1 MLKRASF
8 VEVNTHSL
16 RHNFNAVKNIVPK
29 DACVMAVVKANAY
42 GAGALKAS
50 EIFLQEGANY
60 LGVATLD
67 EALELRSHFSQ
78 TPILILGYSPNANAS
93 MLIDNDLS
101 AMVFSLEQAEIF
113 SQMALKAKKRLK
125 VHLKIDTGMHR
136 LGLEPNFKS
145 IETIKKIRALKGLE
159 VEGIFT
165 HLSNADA
172 NIKTHAKNQMKA
184 FNAFLEQLLDQKI
197 EFQYRHAYN
206 SAGILSLCN
215 GNENRLLNLYRPGI
229 MLYGFYP
236 SNEMKESSQTILKN
250 VISLKAR
257 IVQIKRVKKG
267 EFIGYGEHFYTNE
280 ETLVGVLA
288 LGYAD
293 GLVRAL
299 GNRIQV
305 AINNQLAPL
314 IGKVCMDQCFV
325 KLNNIEAKEGDE
337 VILFGDKS
345 TKANDASEIA
355 TLLNTI
361 PYEVISTLS
370 KRLERVY
377 VWNKIM

>member
-8 VEVNTHSL
+8 VEVNSASL
-16 RHNFNAVKNIVPK
+16 RHNFSAVKSIVPK
-29 DACVMAVVKANAY
+29 DAHIMAVVKANAY
-42 GAGALKAS
+42 GAGAIKAS

-67 EALELRSHFSQ
+67 EALELRSHFSK
-78 TPILILGYSPNANAS
+78 TPILVLGYSPNSNAS

-101 AMVFSLEQAEIF
+101 AMIFSLEQAEVF
-113 SQMALKAKKRLK
+113 SQMALKSQKRLK

-145 IETIKKIRALKGLE
+145 IEIIKKIRALKGLE
-159 VEGIFT
+159 MEGIFT

-172 NIKTHAKNQMKA
+172 KIKTHAKNQMEA
-184 FNAFLEQLLDQKI
+184 FNAFLEQLLNQKI

-236 SNEMKESSQTILKN
+236 SNGMKETCPTILKN
-250 VISLKAR
+250 VISLKAQ
-257 IVQIKRVKKG
+257 IVQIRSVKKG

-293 GLVRAL
+293 GLMRAL

-345 TKANDASEIA
+345 AKANDASEIA
-355 TLLNTI
+355 ALLNTI
-361 PYEVISTLS
+361 PYETISTLS

-377 VWNKIM
+377 I

>member
-8 VEVNTHSL
+8 VEVNSASL
-16 RHNFNAVKNIVPK
+16 RHNFSAVKSIVPK
-29 DACVMAVVKANAY
+29 DAHIMAVVKANAY
-42 GAGALKAS
+42 GAGAIKAS

-67 EALELRSHFSQ
+67 EALELRSHFSK
-78 TPILILGYSPNANAS
+78 TPILILGYSPNSNAS

-101 AMVFSLEQAEIF
+101 AMIFSLEQAEVF
-113 SQMALKAKKRLK
+113 SQMALKSQKRLK

-172 NIKTHAKNQMKA
+172 KIKTHAKNQMKA
-184 FNAFLEQLLDQKI
+184 FNAFLEQLLEQKI

-215 GNENRLLNLYRPGI
+215 GNENRFLNLYRPGI

-236 SNEMKESSQTILKN
+236 SNEMKESCPTILKN
-250 VISLKAR
+250 VVSLKAQ
-257 IVQIKRVKKG
+257 IVQIRSVKKG
-267 EFIGYGEHFYTNE
+267 EFIGYGRHFYTNE
-280 ETLVGVLA
+280 ETLVGTLA

-293 GLVRAL
+293 GLVRDL

-345 TKANDASEIA
+345 AKANDASEIA

-361 PYEVISTLS
+361 PYETISTLS

-377 VWNKIM
+377 V

>member
-8 VEVNTHSL
+8 VEVNTASL
-16 RHNFNAVKNIVPK
+16 RHNFSAVKSIVPK
-29 DACVMAVVKANAY
+29 DAHIMAVVKANAY

-67 EALELRSHFSQ
+67 EALELRSHFSK
-78 TPILILGYSPNANAS
+78 TPILILGYSPNSNAS

-101 AMVFSLEQAEIF
+101 AMVFSLEQAEVF
-113 SQMALKAKKRLK
+113 SQMALKSQKRLK

-159 VEGIFT
+159 IEGIFT

-172 NIKTHAKNQMKA
+172 KIKTHAKNQMKA

-236 SNEMKESSQTILKN
+236 SNGMKESCPTILKN

-257 IVQIKRVKKG
+257 IVQIRSVKKS

-293 GLVRAL
+293 GLMRAL

-325 KLNNIEAKEGDE
+325 KLNNIQAKEGDE

-345 TKANDASEIA
+345 AKANDASEIA
-355 TLLNTI
+355 ALLNTI
-361 PYEVISTLS
+361 AYETISTLS

-377 VWNKIM
+377 I

>member
-8 VEVNTHSL
+8 VEVNTASL
-16 RHNFNAVKNIVPK
+16 RHNFGAVKSIVPK
-29 DACVMAVVKANAY
+29 DAHIMAVVKANAY
-42 GAGALKAS
+42 GAGAIKAS

-67 EALELRSHFSQ
+67 EALELRSHFSK
-78 TPILILGYSPNANAS
+78 TPILILGYSPNSNAS

-101 AMVFSLEQAEIF
+101 AMIFSLEQAEVF
-113 SQMALKAKKRLK
+113 SQMALKSQKRLK
-125 VHLKIDTGMHR
+125 IHLKIDTGMHR

-145 IETIKKIRALKGLE
+145 IEIIKKIRTLKGLE
-159 VEGIFT
+159 IEGIFT

-172 NIKTHAKNQMKA
+172 KIKTHAKNQIKA

-236 SNEMKESSQTILKN
+236 SNGMKETCPTILKN
-250 VISLKAR
+250 VVSLKAQ
-257 IVQIKRVKKG
+257 IVQIRSVKKG

-293 GLVRAL
+293 GLMRAL

-345 TKANDASEIA
+345 AKANDASEIA
-355 TLLNTI
+355 ALLNTI
-361 PYEVISTLS
+361 PYETISTLS

-377 VWNKIM
+377 I

>member
-8 VEVNTHSL
+8 VEVDTASL
-16 RHNFNAVKNIVPK
+16 RHNFSAVKSIVPK
-29 DACVMAVVKANAY
+29 DAHIMAVVKANAY
-42 GAGALKAS
+42 GVGAIKAS

-67 EALELRSHFSQ
+67 EALELRSRFSK
-78 TPILILGYSPNANAS
+78 TPILILGYSPNSNAS

-101 AMVFSLEQAEIF
+101 AMIFSLEQAEVF
-113 SQMALKAKKRLK
+113 SQMALKSQKRLK
-125 VHLKIDTGMHR
+125 IHLKIDTGMHR

-145 IETIKKIRALKGLE
+145 IEIIKKICSLKGLE

-172 NIKTHAKNQMKA
+172 KIKTHAKNQMKA

-236 SNEMKESSQTILKN
+236 SNEMKETCPTILKN
-250 VISLKAR
+250 VVSLKAQ
-257 IVQIKRVKKG
+257 IVQIRSVKKG
-267 EFIGYGEHFYTNE
+267 EFIGYGKHFYTNE
-280 ETLVGVLA
+280 ETLVGTLA

-293 GLVRAL
+293 GLVRDL

-325 KLNNIEAKEGDE
+325 KLNNIQAKEGDE

-345 TKANDASEIA
+345 AKANDASEIA
-355 TLLNTI
+355 ALLNTI
-361 PYEVISTLS
+361 PYETISTLS

-377 VWNKIM
+377 I

>member
-8 VEVNTHSL
+8 VEVNTASL
-16 RHNFNAVKNIVPK
+16 RHNFSTVKSIVPK
-29 DACVMAVVKANAY
+29 DAHIMAVVKANAY
-42 GAGALKAS
+42 GTGAIKAS

-67 EALELRSHFSQ
+67 EALELRSHFSK
-78 TPILILGYSPNANAS
+78 TPILILGYSPNPNAS

-101 AMVFSLEQAEIF
+101 AMIFSLEQAEVF
-113 SQMALKAKKRLK
+113 SQMALKSQKRLK
-125 VHLKIDTGMHR
+125 IHLKIDTGMHR

-145 IETIKKIRALKGLE
+145 IEIIKKIRALKGLE

-172 NIKTHAKNQMKA
+172 KIKTHAKNQMKT
-184 FNAFLEQLLDQKI
+184 FNAFLEQLLNQKI

-236 SNEMKESSQTILKN
+236 SNGMKETCPTILKN
-250 VISLKAR
+250 VISLKAQ
-257 IVQIKRVKKG
+257 IVQIRSVKKG

-280 ETLVGVLA
+280 ETLVGTLA

-293 GLVRAL
+293 GLVRDL

-325 KLNNIEAKEGDE
+325 KLNNIQAKEGDE

-345 TKANDASEIA
+345 AKANDASEIA
-355 TLLNTI
+355 ALLNTI
-361 PYEVISTLS
+361 PYETISTLS

-377 VWNKIM
+377 I

>member
-8 VEVNTHSL
+8 VEVNSASL
-16 RHNFNAVKNIVPK
+16 RHNFSAVKSIVPK
-29 DACVMAVVKANAY
+29 DAHIMAVVKANAY
-42 GAGALKAS
+42 GAGAIKAS
-50 EIFLQEGANY
+50 EIFLQEGAHY

-67 EALELRSHFSQ
+67 EALELRSHFSK

-101 AMVFSLEQAEIF
+101 AMVFSLEQAEVF
-113 SQMALKAKKRLK
+113 SQMALKSQKRLK

-145 IETIKKIRALKGLE
+145 IEIIKKIRALKGLE

-165 HLSNADA
+165 HLSNADSK
-172 NIKTHAKNQMKA
+172 IKTHAKNQMET
-184 FNAFLEQLLDQKI
+184 FNAFLEQLLNQKI

-236 SNEMKESSQTILKN
+236 SDGMKETCPTILKN
-250 VISLKAR
+250 VISLKAQ
-257 IVQIKRVKKG
+257 IVQIRSVKKG

-293 GLVRAL
+293 GLMRAL

-325 KLNNIEAKEGDE
+325 KLNNIQAKEGDE

-345 TKANDASEIA
+345 AKANDASEIA
-355 TLLNTI
+355 ALLNTI
-361 PYEVISTLS
+361 PYEIISTLS

-377 VWNKIM
+377 I

>member
-1 MLKRASF
+1 MLKRTSF
-8 VEVNTHSL
+8 VEVDTASL
-16 RHNFNAVKNIVPK
+16 RHNFSAVKSIIPK
-29 DACVMAVVKANAY
+29 NAHIMAVVKANAY
-42 GAGALKAS
+42 GAGAIKAS

-67 EALELRSHFSQ
+67 EALELRSHFPK

-93 MLIDNDLS
+93 MLVDNDLS
-101 AMVFSLEQAEIF
+101 VMIFSLEQAEVF
-113 SQMALKAKKRLK
+113 SQMALRSQKRLK

-145 IETIKKIRALKGLE
+145 IEIIKKIRALKGLE

-172 NIKTHAKNQMKA
+172 KIKTHAKNQMKA

-215 GNENRLLNLYRPGI
+215 GNENRFLNLYRPGI

-236 SNEMKESSQTILKN
+236 SNEVKQSCPTILKN
-250 VISLKAR
+250 VISLKAQ
-257 IVQIKRVKKG
+257 IVQIRSVKKG

-293 GLVRAL
+293 GLARTL

-305 AINNQLAPL
+305 VINNQLAPL

-325 KLNNIEAKEGDE
+325 KLNDIQAKEGDE

-345 TKANDASEIA
+345 ARANDASEIA
-355 TLLNTI
+355 ALLNTI
-361 PYEVISTLS
+361 AYETISTLS

-377 VWNKIM
+377 I

>member
-8 VEVNTHSL
+8 VEVNTASL
-16 RHNFNAVKNIVPK
+16 RHNFNAVKSIVPK

-42 GAGALKAS
+42 GAGAIKAS

-67 EALELRSHFSQ
+67 EALELRSHFSK
-78 TPILILGYSPNANAS
+78 TPILILGYSPNTNAS

-101 AMVFSLEQAEIF
+101 AMVFSLEQAEVF
-113 SQMALKAKKRLK
+113 SQMALKSQKRLK
-125 VHLKIDTGMHR
+125 IHLKIDTGMHR

-159 VEGIFT
+159 MEGIFT

-184 FNAFLEQLLDQKI
+184 FNAFLEQLLNQKI

-345 TKANDASEIA
+345 AKANDASEIA

-361 PYEVISTLS
+361 PYETISTLS

-377 VWNKIM
+377 V

>member
-8 VEVNTHSL
+8 VEVNTASL
-16 RHNFNAVKNIVPK
+16 RHNFSAVKSIVPK
-29 DACVMAVVKANAY
+29 DAHIMAVVKANAY
-42 GAGALKAS
+42 GAGAIKAS

-67 EALELRSHFSQ
+67 EALELRSHFSK

-101 AMVFSLEQAEIF
+101 TMIFSLEQAEVF
-113 SQMALKAKKRLK
+113 SQMALKSQKRLK
-125 VHLKIDTGMHR
+125 IHLKIDTGMHR

-145 IETIKKIRALKGLE
+145 IEIIKKIRALKGLE
-159 VEGIFT
+159 IEGIFT

-172 NIKTHAKNQMKA
+172 KIKTHAKNQMKA

-215 GNENRLLNLYRPGI
+215 GNENRFLNLYRPGI

-236 SNEMKESSQTILKN
+236 SNGMKETCPTILKN
-250 VISLKAR
+250 VISLKAQ
-257 IVQIKRVKKG
+257 IVQIRSVKKG

-293 GLVRAL
+293 GLMRAL

-325 KLNNIEAKEGDE
+325 KLNNIQAKEGDE

-345 TKANDASEIA
+345 AKANDASEIA
-355 TLLNTI
+355 ALLNTI
-361 PYEVISTLS
+361 PYETISTLS

-377 VWNKIM
+377 I

>member
-8 VEVNTHSL
+8 VEVDTASL
-16 RHNFNAVKNIVPK
+16 RHNFSAVKSIVPK
-29 DACVMAVVKANAY
+29 DAHIMAVVKANAY
-42 GAGALKAS
+42 GAGAIKAS

-67 EALELRSHFSQ
+67 EALELRSHFSK

-101 AMVFSLEQAEIF
+101 AMVFSLEQAEVF
-113 SQMALKAKKRLK
+113 SQMSLKSQKRLK
-125 VHLKIDTGMHR
+125 IHLKIDTGMHR

-145 IETIKKIRALKGLE
+145 IEIIKKIRTLKGLE
-159 VEGIFT
+159 IEGIFT

-172 NIKTHAKNQMKA
+172 KIKTHAKNQMKA

-236 SNEMKESSQTILKN
+236 SNEMKESCPTILKN

-257 IVQIKRVKKG
+257 IVQIRSVKKG

-305 AINNQLAPL
+305 VINNQSAPL

-355 TLLNTI
+355 ALLNTI
-361 PYEVISTLS
+361 AYETISTLS

-377 VWNKIM
+377 I

>member
-8 VEVNTHSL
+8 VEVNTASL
-16 RHNFNAVKNIVPK
+16 RHNFGTVKSIVPK
-29 DACVMAVVKANAY
+29 DAHIMAVVKANAY
-42 GAGALKAS
+42 GAEAIKAS

-67 EALELRSHFSQ
+67 EALELRSHFSK
-78 TPILILGYSPNANAS
+78 TPILILGYSPNSNAS

-101 AMVFSLEQAEIF
+101 VMIFSLEQAEVF
-113 SQMALKAKKRLK
+113 SQMALKSQKRLK
-125 VHLKIDTGMHR
+125 IHLKIDTGMHR

-145 IETIKKIRALKGLE
+145 IEIIKKIRALKGLE

-172 NIKTHAKNQMKA
+172 KIKTHAKNQMKS

-215 GNENRLLNLYRPGI
+215 GDENRFLNLYRPGI

-236 SNEMKESSQTILKN
+236 SNGMKETCPTILKN
-250 VISLKAR
+250 VISLKAQ
-257 IVQIKRVKKG
+257 IVQIRSVKKG

-293 GLVRAL
+293 GLIRAL

-355 TLLNTI
+355 ALLNTI
-361 PYEVISTLS
+361 PYETISTLS

-377 VWNKIM
+377 I

>member
-8 VEVNTHSL
+8 VEVDTASL
-16 RHNFNAVKNIVPK
+16 RHNFSAVKSIVPK

-42 GAGALKAS
+42 GAGAIKAS

-67 EALELRSHFSQ
+67 EALELRSHFSK
-78 TPILILGYSPNANAS
+78 TPILILGYSPNSNAS

-101 AMVFSLEQAEIF
+101 AMIFSLEQAEVF
-113 SQMALKAKKRLK
+113 SQMALKSQKRLK

-145 IETIKKIRALKGLE
+145 IEIIKKIRALKGLE

-172 NIKTHAKNQMKA
+172 KIKTHAKNQMKA
-184 FNAFLEQLLDQKI
+184 FNAFLEQLLNQKI

-236 SNEMKESSQTILKN
+236 SNEVKQSCPTILKN
-250 VISLKAR
+250 VISLKAQ
-257 IVQIKRVKKG
+257 IVQIRSVKKG

-293 GLVRAL
+293 GLMRAL

-325 KLNNIEAKEGDE
+325 KLNNIQAKEGDE

-345 TKANDASEIA
+345 AKANDASEIA
-355 TLLNTI
+355 MLLNTI
-361 PYEVISTLS
+361 PYETISTLS

-377 VWNKIM
+377 I

>member
-8 VEVNTHSL
+8 VEVNTASL
-16 RHNFNAVKNIVPK
+16 RHNFNAVKSIVPK

-78 TPILILGYSPNANAS
+78 TPILILGYSPNTNAS

-101 AMVFSLEQAEIF
+101 AMVFSLEQAEVF
-113 SQMALKAKKRLK
+113 SQVALKSQKRLK
-125 VHLKIDTGMHR
+125 IHLKIDTGMHR
-136 LGLEPNFKS
+136 LGLEPTFKS

-184 FNAFLEQLLDQKI
+184 FNAFLEQLLNQKI

-293 GLVRAL
+293 GLMRAL

-325 KLNNIEAKEGDE
+325 KLNDIEAKEGDE

-345 TKANDASEIA
+345 AKANDANEIA

-361 PYEVISTLS
+361 PYETISTLS

-377 VWNKIM
+377 V

>member
-8 VEVNTHSL
+8 VEVDTASL
-16 RHNFNAVKNIVPK
+16 RHNFSTVKSIVPK

-78 TPILILGYSPNANAS
+78 TPILILGYSPNTNAS
-93 MLIDNDLS
+93 MLVDHDLS
-101 AMVFSLEQAEIF
+101 TMVFSLEQAEVF
-113 SQMALKAKKRLK
+113 SQMALKSQKRLK

-136 LGLEPNFKS
+136 LGLEPTFKS

-197 EFQYRHAYN
+197 EFKYRHAYN

-267 EFIGYGEHFYTNE
+267 ELIGYGKHFYANE

-361 PYEVISTLS
+361 PYETISTLS

-377 VWNKIM
+377 V

>member
-8 VEVNTHSL
+8 VEVDTASL
-16 RHNFNAVKNIVPK
+16 RHNFSTVKSIIPK

-42 GAGALKAS
+42 GAGAIKAS

-67 EALELRSHFSQ
+67 EALELRSHFSK
-78 TPILILGYSPNANAS
+78 TPILILGYSPNSNAS

-101 AMVFSLEQAEIF
+101 AMVFSLEQAEVF
-113 SQMALKAKKRLK
+113 SQMALKSQKRLK

-145 IETIKKIRALKGLE
+145 IEIIKKIRALKGLE

-172 NIKTHAKNQMKA
+172 KIKTHAKNQMKA

-215 GNENRLLNLYRPGI
+215 GNENRFLNLYRPGI

-236 SNEMKESSQTILKN
+236 SNGMKKSCPTILKN

-257 IVQIKRVKKG
+257 IVQIRSVKKG

-293 GLVRAL
+293 GLIRAL

-325 KLNNIEAKEGDE
+325 KLNNIQAKEGDE

-345 TKANDASEIA
+345 AKANDASEIA

-361 PYEVISTLS
+361 PYETISTLS

-377 VWNKIM
+377 I

>member
-8 VEVNTHSL
+8 VEVNTASL
-16 RHNFNAVKNIVPK
+16 RHNFSAVKSIVPK

-42 GAGALKAS
+42 GAGAIKAS

-67 EALELRSHFSQ
+67 EALELRSHFSK
-78 TPILILGYSPNANAS
+78 TPILILGYSPNTNAS

-101 AMVFSLEQAEIF
+101 AMVFSLEQAEVF

-125 VHLKIDTGMHR
+125 IHLKIDTGMHR

-159 VEGIFT
+159 IEGIFT

-172 NIKTHAKNQMKA
+172 KIKTHAKNQMKA

-215 GNENRLLNLYRPGI
+215 GNENRFLNLYRPGI

-236 SNEMKESSQTILKN
+236 SNEVKQSCPTILKN
-250 VISLKAR
+250 VISLKAQ
-257 IVQIKRVKKG
+257 IVQIRSVKKG

-293 GLVRAL
+293 GLMRAL

-305 AINNQLAPL
+305 VINNQSAPL

-325 KLNNIEAKEGDE
+325 KLNDIQAKEGDE

-345 TKANDASEIA
+345 AKANDASEIA
-355 TLLNTI
+355 VLLNTI
-361 PYEVISTLS
+361 AYETISTLS

-377 VWNKIM
+377 I

>member
-8 VEVNTHSL
+8 VEVNSASL
-16 RHNFNAVKNIVPK
+16 RHNFSAVKSIVPK
-29 DACVMAVVKANAY
+29 DAHIMAVVKANAY
-42 GAGALKAS
+42 GAGAIKAS

-67 EALELRSHFSQ
+67 EALELRSHFSK

-101 AMVFSLEQAEIF
+101 AMIFSLEQAEVF
-113 SQMALKAKKRLK
+113 SQMALKSQKRLK
-125 VHLKIDTGMHR
+125 IHLKIDTGMHR

-145 IETIKKIRALKGLE
+145 IEIIKKIRALKGLE

-172 NIKTHAKNQMKA
+172 KIKTHAKNQMKA

-236 SNEMKESSQTILKN
+236 SNGMKESCPTILKN
-250 VISLKAR
+250 VISLKAQ
-257 IVQIKRVKKG
+257 IVQIRSVKKG

-293 GLVRAL
+293 GLMRAL

-325 KLNNIEAKEGDE
+325 KLNNIQVKEGDE

-345 TKANDASEIA
+345 AKANDASEIA
-355 TLLNTI
+355 ALLNTI
-361 PYEVISTLS
+361 PYETISTLS

-377 VWNKIM
+377 I

>member
-78 TPILILGYSPNANAS
+78 TPILILGYSPNTNAS

-101 AMVFSLEQAEIF
+101 AMVFSLEQAEVF
-113 SQMALKAKKRLK
+113 SQMALKSQKHLK
-125 VHLKIDTGMHR
+125 IHLKIDTGMHR
-136 LGLEPNFKS
+136 LGLEPTFKS

-197 EFQYRHAYN
+197 EFKYRHAYN

-345 TKANDASEIA
+345 AKANDASEIA

-377 VWNKIM
+377 V

>member
-8 VEVNTHSL
+8 VEVNTASL
-16 RHNFNAVKNIVPK
+16 RHNFSAVKSIVPK
-29 DACVMAVVKANAY
+29 DAHIMAVVKANAY
-42 GAGALKAS
+42 GVGAIKAS

-67 EALELRSHFSQ
+67 EALELRSHFSK
-78 TPILILGYSPNANAS
+78 TPILILGYSPNSNAS

-101 AMVFSLEQAEIF
+101 AMIFSLEQAEVF
-113 SQMALKAKKRLK
+113 SQMALKSQKRLK
-125 VHLKIDTGMHR
+125 IHLKIDTGMHR

-145 IETIKKIRALKGLE
+145 IEIIKKIRALKGLE
-159 VEGIFT
+159 IEGIFT

-172 NIKTHAKNQMKA
+172 KIKTHAKNQMKA

-236 SNEMKESSQTILKN
+236 SNGMKETCPTILKN
-250 VISLKAR
+250 VVSLKAQ
-257 IVQIKRVKKG
+257 IVQIRSVKKG

-293 GLVRAL
+293 GLMRAL

-325 KLNNIEAKEGDE
+325 KLNNINAKEGDE

-355 TLLNTI
+355 ALLNTI
-361 PYEVISTLS
+361 PYETISTLS

-377 VWNKIM
+377 I

>member
-8 VEVNTHSL
+8 VEVNSASL
-16 RHNFNAVKNIVPK
+16 RHNFSAVKSIVPK
-29 DACVMAVVKANAY
+29 DAHIMAVVKANAY
-42 GAGALKAS
+42 GAGAIKAS

-67 EALELRSHFSQ
+67 EALELRSHFSK
-78 TPILILGYSPNANAS
+78 TPILILGYSPNSNAS

-101 AMVFSLEQAEIF
+101 AMIFSLEQAEVF
-113 SQMALKAKKRLK
+113 SQMALKSQKRLK
-125 VHLKIDTGMHR
+125 IHLKIDTGMHR

-145 IETIKKIRALKGLE
+145 IEIIKKIRALKGLE

-184 FNAFLEQLLDQKI
+184 FNAFLEQLLEQKI

-215 GNENRLLNLYRPGI
+215 GNENRFLNLYRPGI

-236 SNEMKESSQTILKN
+236 SSGMKESCPTILKN
-250 VISLKAR
+250 VISLKAQ
-257 IVQIKRVKKG
+257 IVQIRSVKKG

-293 GLVRAL
+293 GLMRAL

-325 KLNNIEAKEGDE
+325 KLNNIQAKEGDE

-345 TKANDASEIA
+345 AKANDASEIA
-355 TLLNTI
+355 ALLNTI
-361 PYEVISTLS
+361 PYETISTLS

-377 VWNKIM
+377 I

>member
-8 VEVNTHSL
+8 VEVNSASL
-16 RHNFNAVKNIVPK
+16 RHNFSAVKNIVPK
-29 DACVMAVVKANAY
+29 DAHIMAVVKANAY
-42 GAGALKAS
+42 GAGAIKAS

-60 LGVATLD
+60 LGVAALD
-67 EALELRSHFSQ
+67 EALELRSHFSK
-78 TPILILGYSPNANAS
+78 TPILILGYSPNSNAS

-101 AMVFSLEQAEIF
+101 TMIFSLEQAEVF
-113 SQMALKAKKRLK
+113 SQMALKSQKRLK

-172 NIKTHAKNQMKA
+172 KIKTHAKNQMKA

-236 SNEMKESSQTILKN
+236 SNGMKESCPTILKN

-257 IVQIKRVKKG
+257 IVQIRSVKKG
-267 EFIGYGEHFYTNE
+267 EFIGYGEHFYANE

-325 KLNNIEAKEGDE
+325 KLNNIQAKEGDE

-345 TKANDASEIA
+345 AKANDASEIA
-355 TLLNTI
+355 ALLNTI
-361 PYEVISTLS
+361 PYETISTLS

-377 VWNKIM
+377 I

>member
-8 VEVNTHSL
+8 VEVNTSSL
-16 RHNFNAVKNIVPK
+16 RHNFGAVKSIVPK
-29 DACVMAVVKANAY
+29 DAHIMAVVKANAY
-42 GAGALKAS
+42 GAGAIKAS

-67 EALELRSHFSQ
+67 EALELRSHFSK
-78 TPILILGYSPNANAS
+78 TPILILGYSPNSNAS

-101 AMVFSLEQAEIF
+101 AMIFSLEQAEVF
-113 SQMALKAKKRLK
+113 SQMALKSQKRLK
-125 VHLKIDTGMHR
+125 THLKIDTGMHR

-145 IETIKKIRALKGLE
+145 IEIIKKICALKGLE

-236 SNEMKESSQTILKN
+236 SNGVKETCPTILKN
-250 VISLKAR
+250 VISLKAQ
-257 IVQIKRVKKG
+257 IVQIRSVKKG

-293 GLVRAL
+293 GLMRAL

-325 KLNNIEAKEGDE
+325 KLNNIQAKEGDE

-345 TKANDASEIA
+345 AKANDASEIA
-355 TLLNTI
+355 ALLNTI
-361 PYEVISTLS
+361 PYETISTLS
-370 KRLERVY
+370 KRLEHVY
-377 VWNKIM
+377 I

>member
-8 VEVNTHSL
+8 VEVNSASL
-16 RHNFNAVKNIVPK
+16 RHNFSAVKSIVPK
-29 DACVMAVVKANAY
+29 DAHIMAVVKANAY
-42 GAGALKAS
+42 GAGAIKAS

-67 EALELRSHFSQ
+67 EALELRSHFSK

-101 AMVFSLEQAEIF
+101 AMIFSLEQAEVF
-113 SQMALKAKKRLK
+113 SQMALRSQKRLK
-125 VHLKIDTGMHR
+125 IHLKIDTGMHR

-145 IETIKKIRALKGLE
+145 IEIIKKIRALKGLE

-172 NIKTHAKNQMKA
+172 KIKTHAKNQMKA

-215 GNENRLLNLYRPGI
+215 GNENRFLNLYRPGI

-236 SNEMKESSQTILKN
+236 SNEMKKSCPTILKN
-250 VISLKAR
+250 VISLKAQ
-257 IVQIKRVKKG
+257 IVQIRSVKKG

-293 GLVRAL
+293 GLMRAL

-345 TKANDASEIA
+345 AKANDASEIA
-355 TLLNTI
+355 MLLNTI
-361 PYEVISTLS
+361 PYETISTLS

-377 VWNKIM
+377 I

>member
-8 VEVNTHSL
+8 VEVNTASL
-16 RHNFNAVKNIVPK
+16 RHNFSAVKSIIPK
-29 DACVMAVVKANAY
+29 DAHIMAVVKANAY
-42 GAGALKAS
+42 GAGAIKAS

-67 EALELRSHFSQ
+67 EALELRSHFSK
-78 TPILILGYSPNANAS
+78 TPILILGYSPNPNAS

-101 AMVFSLEQAEIF
+101 AMIFSLEQAEVF
-113 SQMALKAKKRLK
+113 SQMALKSQKRLK
-125 VHLKIDTGMHR
+125 IHLKIDTGMHR

-145 IETIKKIRALKGLE
+145 IEIIKKIRALKGLE

-172 NIKTHAKNQMKA
+172 KIKTHAKNQMKA

-197 EFQYRHAYN
+197 EFQYCHAYN

-236 SNEMKESSQTILKN
+236 SNGMKETCPTILKN
-250 VISLKAR
+250 VISLKAQ
-257 IVQIKRVKKG
+257 IVQIRSVKKG

-293 GLVRAL
+293 GLMCDL

-325 KLNNIEAKEGDE
+325 KLNNINAKEGDE

-345 TKANDASEIA
+345 AKANDASEIA
-355 TLLNTI
+355 ALLNTI
-361 PYEVISTLS
+361 PYETISTLS

-377 VWNKIM
+377 I

>member
-8 VEVNTHSL
+8 VEVDTASL
-16 RHNFNAVKNIVPK
+16 RHNFSTVKSIVPK

-42 GAGALKAS
+42 GAGAIKAS

-67 EALELRSHFSQ
+67 EALELRSHFSK

-101 AMVFSLEQAEIF
+101 AMIFSLEQAEVF
-113 SQMALKAKKRLK
+113 SQMALKSQKRLK

-145 IETIKKIRALKGLE
+145 IEIIKKIRALKGLE
-159 VEGIFT
+159 IEGIFT

-172 NIKTHAKNQMKA
+172 KIKTHAKNQMKA

-215 GNENRLLNLYRPGI
+215 GNENRFLNLYRPGI

-236 SNEMKESSQTILKN
+236 SNGMKETCPTILKN
-250 VISLKAR
+250 VISLKAQ
-257 IVQIKRVKKG
+257 IVQIRSVKKG

-280 ETLVGVLA
+280 EILVGVLA

-293 GLVRAL
+293 GLMRAL

-325 KLNNIEAKEGDE
+325 KLNDIEAKEGDE

-345 TKANDASEIA
+345 AKANDASEIA

-361 PYEVISTLS
+361 AYETISTLS

-377 VWNKIM
+377 I

>member
-8 VEVNTHSL
+8 VEVNSASL
-16 RHNFNAVKNIVPK
+16 RHNFSAVKSIVPK
-29 DACVMAVVKANAY
+29 DAHIMAVVKANAY
-42 GAGALKAS
+42 GAGAIKAS

-67 EALELRSHFSQ
+67 EALELRSHFSK
-78 TPILILGYSPNANAS
+78 TPILILGYSPNSNAS

-101 AMVFSLEQAEIF
+101 AMIFSLEQAEVF
-113 SQMALKAKKRLK
+113 SQMALKSQKRLK
-125 VHLKIDTGMHR
+125 IHLKIDTGMHR

-145 IETIKKIRALKGLE
+145 IEIIKKIRALKGLE

-172 NIKTHAKNQMKA
+172 KIKTHAKNQMKA
-184 FNAFLEQLLDQKI
+184 FNAFLEQLFNQKI

-206 SAGILSLCN
+206 SAGVLSLCN
-215 GNENRLLNLYRPGI
+215 GNENRFLNLYRPGI

-236 SNEMKESSQTILKN
+236 SNGMKETCPTILKN
-250 VISLKAR
+250 VISLKAQ
-257 IVQIKRVKKG
+257 IVQIRRVKKG

-293 GLVRAL
+293 GLMRAL

-325 KLNNIEAKEGDE
+325 KLNNIQAKEGDE

-345 TKANDASEIA
+345 AKANDASEIA
-355 TLLNTI
+355 ALLNTI
-361 PYEVISTLS
+361 PYETISTLS

-377 VWNKIM
+377 I

>member
-8 VEVNTHSL
+8 VEVNSASL
-16 RHNFNAVKNIVPK
+16 RHNFSAVKSIVPK
-29 DACVMAVVKANAY
+29 DAHIMAVVKANAY
-42 GAGALKAS
+42 GAGAIKAS

-67 EALELRSHFSQ
+67 EALELRSHFSK
-78 TPILILGYSPNANAS
+78 TPILVLGYSPNSNAS

-101 AMVFSLEQAEIF
+101 AMIFSLEQAEVF
-113 SQMALKAKKRLK
+113 SQMALKSQKRLK
-125 VHLKIDTGMHR
+125 IHLKIDTGMHR

-145 IETIKKIRALKGLE
+145 IEIIKKIRALKGLE
-159 VEGIFT
+159 IEGIFT
-165 HLSNADA
+165 HLSNADDK
-172 NIKTHAKNQMKA
+172 IKTHAKNQMKA

-206 SAGILSLCN
+206 SAGILFLCN
-215 GNENRLLNLYRPGI
+215 GNENRFLNLYRPGI

-236 SNEMKESSQTILKN
+236 SNGMKETCPTILKN
-250 VISLKAR
+250 VISLKAQ
-257 IVQIKRVKKG
+257 IVQIRSVKKG

-293 GLVRAL
+293 GLMRAL

-314 IGKVCMDQCFV
+314 IGKVCMDQCFI
-325 KLNNIEAKEGDE
+325 KLNNIQAKEGDE

-345 TKANDASEIA
+345 AKANDASEIA
-355 TLLNTI
+355 ALLNTI
-361 PYEVISTLS
+361 PYETISTLS

-377 VWNKIM
+377 I

>member
-8 VEVNTHSL
+8 VEVNTASL
-16 RHNFNAVKNIVPK
+16 RHNFSAVKSIVPK
-29 DACVMAVVKANAY
+29 DAHIMAVVKANAY
-42 GAGALKAS
+42 GAGAIKAS

-60 LGVATLD
+60 LGVAALD
-67 EALELRSHFSQ
+67 EALELRSHFSK

-101 AMVFSLEQAEIF
+101 AMVFSLEQAEVF
-113 SQMALKAKKRLK
+113 SQMALKSQKRLK

-172 NIKTHAKNQMKA
+172 KIKTHAKNQMKV

-236 SNEMKESSQTILKN
+236 SSEMKESCPTILKN

-257 IVQIKRVKKG
+257 IVQIRSVKKG

-293 GLVRAL
+293 GLMRAL

-325 KLNNIEAKEGDE
+325 KLNNIQAKEGDE

-345 TKANDASEIA
+345 AKANDASEIA
-355 TLLNTI
+355 ALLNTI
-361 PYEVISTLS
+361 AYETISTLS

-377 VWNKIM
+377 I

>member
-8 VEVNTHSL
+8 VEVNTASL
-16 RHNFNAVKNIVPK
+16 RHNFSAVKSIVPK
-29 DACVMAVVKANAY
+29 DAHIMAVVKANAY
-42 GAGALKAS
+42 GAGAIKAS
-50 EIFLQEGANY
+50 EIFLQEGAHY

-67 EALELRSHFSQ
+67 EALELRSHFPK
-78 TPILILGYSPNANAS
+78 TPILILGYSPNSNAP

-101 AMVFSLEQAEIF
+101 AMIFSLEQAEVF
-113 SQMALKAKKRLK
+113 SQMALKSQKRLK

-145 IETIKKIRALKGLE
+145 IEIIKKIRALKGLE

-172 NIKTHAKNQMKA
+172 KIKTHAKNQMKA
-184 FNAFLEQLLDQKI
+184 FNAFLEQLLEQKI

-236 SNEMKESSQTILKN
+236 SNGMKESCPTILKN

-257 IVQIKRVKKG
+257 IVQIRSVKKG

-293 GLVRAL
+293 GLARAL

-337 VILFGDKS
+337 AILFGDKS
-345 TKANDASEIA
+345 AKANDASEIA

-361 PYEVISTLS
+361 PYETISTLS
-370 KRLERVY
+370 KRLEHVY
-377 VWNKIM
+377 I

>member
-8 VEVNTHSL
+8 VEVNSASL
-16 RHNFNAVKNIVPK
+16 RHNFSAVKSIVPK
-29 DACVMAVVKANAY
+29 DAHIMAVVKANAY
-42 GAGALKAS
+42 GAGAIKAS

-67 EALELRSHFSQ
+67 EALELRSHFSK

-101 AMVFSLEQAEIF
+101 AMIFSLEQAEVF
-113 SQMALKAKKRLK
+113 SQTALKSQKRLK
-125 VHLKIDTGMHR
+125 IHLKIDTGMHR

-145 IETIKKIRALKGLE
+145 IEIIKKIRALKGLE
-159 VEGIFT
+159 IEGIFT

-172 NIKTHAKNQMKA
+172 KIKTHAKNQMKA

-236 SNEMKESSQTILKN
+236 SNGMKETCPTILKN
-250 VISLKAR
+250 VISLKAQ
-257 IVQIKRVKKG
+257 IVQIRSVKKG
-267 EFIGYGEHFYTNE
+267 EFIGYGKHFYTNE
-280 ETLVGVLA
+280 ETLVGTLA

-293 GLVRAL
+293 GLVRDL

-325 KLNNIEAKEGDE
+325 KLNNIQAKEGDE

-345 TKANDASEIA
+345 AKANDASEIA
-355 TLLNTI
+355 VLLNTI
-361 PYEVISTLS
+361 PYETISTLS

-377 VWNKIM
+377 I

>member
-8 VEVNTHSL
+8 VEVNTASL
-16 RHNFNAVKNIVPK
+16 RHNFSTVKSIVPK
-29 DACVMAVVKANAY
+29 DAHIMAVVKANAY
-42 GAGALKAS
+42 GAGTIKAS

-67 EALELRSHFSQ
+67 EALELRSHFSK
-78 TPILILGYSPNANAS
+78 TPILILGYSPNSNAS

-101 AMVFSLEQAEIF
+101 AMIFSLEQAEVF
-113 SQMALKAKKRLK
+113 SQMALKSQKRLK
-125 VHLKIDTGMHR
+125 IHLKIDTGMHR

-145 IETIKKIRALKGLE
+145 IEIIKKIRALKGLE
-159 VEGIFT
+159 IEGIFT

-172 NIKTHAKNQMKA
+172 RIKTHAKNQMKA
-184 FNAFLEQLLDQKI
+184 FNAFLEQLLNQKI

-236 SNEMKESSQTILKN
+236 SNGMKETCPTILKN
-250 VISLKAR
+250 VISLKAQ
-257 IVQIKRVKKG
+257 IVQIRSVKKG

-293 GLVRAL
+293 GLMRAL

-325 KLNNIEAKEGDE
+325 KLNNIQAKEGDE

-345 TKANDASEIA
+345 AKANDASEIA
-355 TLLNTI
+355 ALLNTI
-361 PYEVISTLS
+361 PYETISTLS

-377 VWNKIM
+377 I

>member
-8 VEVNTHSL
+8 VEVDTASL
-16 RHNFNAVKNIVPK
+16 RHNFSAVKSIVPK
-29 DACVMAVVKANAY
+29 DAHIMAVVKANAY
-42 GAGALKAS
+42 GAGAIKAS

-67 EALELRSHFSQ
+67 EALELRSHFSK

-125 VHLKIDTGMHR
+125 IHLKIDTGMHR

-159 VEGIFT
+159 IEGIFT

-172 NIKTHAKNQMKA
+172 KIKTHAKNQMKA

-215 GNENRLLNLYRPGI
+215 GNENRFLNLYRPGI

-236 SNEMKESSQTILKN
+236 SNGMKESCPTILKN

-257 IVQIKRVKKG
+257 IVQIKSVKKG

-293 GLVRAL
+293 GLMRAL

-325 KLNNIEAKEGDE
+325 KLNNIQAKEGDE

-345 TKANDASEIA
+345 AKANDASEIA
-355 TLLNTI
+355 ALLNTI
-361 PYEVISTLS
+361 AYETISTLS

-377 VWNKIM
+377 I

>member
-8 VEVNTHSL
+8 VEVNSASL
-16 RHNFNAVKNIVPK
+16 RHNFSAVKSIVPK

-42 GAGALKAS
+42 GAGAIEAS

-67 EALELRSHFSQ
+67 EALELRSHFSK
-78 TPILILGYSPNANAS
+78 TPILILGYSPNSNAS

-101 AMVFSLEQAEIF
+101 AMIFSLEQAEVF
-113 SQMALKAKKRLK
+113 SQMALKSQKRLK
-125 VHLKIDTGMHR
+125 IHLKIDTGMHR

-145 IETIKKIRALKGLE
+145 IEIIKKIRTLKGLE
-159 VEGIFT
+159 IEGIFT

-172 NIKTHAKNQMKA
+172 KIKTHAKNQMKA

-215 GNENRLLNLYRPGI
+215 GNENRFLNLYRPGI

-236 SNEMKESSQTILKN
+236 SNGMKETCPTILKN
-250 VISLKAR
+250 VISLKAQ
-257 IVQIKRVKKG
+257 IVQIRSVKKG

-293 GLVRAL
+293 GLMRAL

-325 KLNNIEAKEGDE
+325 KLNNIQAKEGDE

-345 TKANDASEIA
+345 AKANDASEIA
-355 TLLNTI
+355 ALLNTI
-361 PYEVISTLS
+361 PYETISTLS

-377 VWNKIM
+377 I

>member
-8 VEVNTHSL
+8 VEVNTASL
-16 RHNFNAVKNIVPK
+16 RHNFSAVKSIVPK
-29 DACVMAVVKANAY
+29 DAHIMAVVKANAY
-42 GAGALKAS
+42 GAGAIKAS

-67 EALELRSHFSQ
+67 EALELRSHFSK
-78 TPILILGYSPNANAS
+78 TPILILGYSPNSNAF

-101 AMVFSLEQAEIF
+101 AMIFSLEQAEVF
-113 SQMALKAKKRLK
+113 SQMALKSQKRLK
-125 VHLKIDTGMHR
+125 IHLKIDTGMHR

-172 NIKTHAKNQMKA
+172 KIKTHAKNQMKA
-184 FNAFLEQLLDQKI
+184 FNAFLEQLLNQKI

-215 GNENRLLNLYRPGI
+215 GNENRFLNLYRPGI

-236 SNEMKESSQTILKN
+236 SNGMKETCPTILKN
-250 VISLKAR
+250 VISLKAQ
-257 IVQIKRVKKG
+257 IVQIRSVKKG

-293 GLVRAL
+293 GLMRAL

-325 KLNNIEAKEGDE
+325 KLNNIQAKEGDE

-345 TKANDASEIA
+345 AKANDASEIA
-355 TLLNTI
+355 ALLNTI
-361 PYEVISTLS
+361 PYETISTLS

-377 VWNKIM
+377 I

>member
-8 VEVNTHSL
+8 VEVNSASL
-16 RHNFNAVKNIVPK
+16 RHNFRAVKSIIPK
-29 DACVMAVVKANAY
+29 DAHIMAVVKANAY
-42 GAGALKAS
+42 GAGAIKAS

-67 EALELRSHFSQ
+67 EALELRSHFSK
-78 TPILILGYSPNANAS
+78 TPILILGYSPNSNAS

-101 AMVFSLEQAEIF
+101 AMIFSLEQAEVF
-113 SQMALKAKKRLK
+113 SQTALKSQKRLK
-125 VHLKIDTGMHR
+125 IHLKIDTGMHR

-145 IETIKKIRALKGLE
+145 IEIIKKIRALKGLE

-172 NIKTHAKNQMKA
+172 KIKTHAKNQMKA
-184 FNAFLEQLLDQKI
+184 FNAFLEQLLNQKI

-215 GNENRLLNLYRPGI
+215 GNENRFLNLYRPGI

-236 SNEMKESSQTILKN
+236 SNGMKETCPTILKN
-250 VISLKAR
+250 VISLKAQ
-257 IVQIKRVKKG
+257 IVQIRSVKKG

-293 GLVRAL
+293 GLMRAL

-325 KLNNIEAKEGDE
+325 KLNNIQAKEGDE

-345 TKANDASEIA
+345 AKANDASEIA
-355 TLLNTI
+355 ALLNTI
-361 PYEVISTLS
+361 PYETISTLS

-377 VWNKIM
+377 I

>member
-8 VEVNTHSL
+8 VEVDTASL
-16 RHNFNAVKNIVPK
+16 RHNFSAVKSIVPK
-29 DACVMAVVKANAY
+29 DAHIMAVVKANAY
-42 GAGALKAS
+42 GAGAIKAS

-60 LGVATLD
+60 LGVAALD
-67 EALELRSHFSQ
+67 EALELRSHFPK
-78 TPILILGYSPNANAS
+78 TPILILGYSPNSNAS

-101 AMVFSLEQAEIF
+101 AMVFSLEQAEVF
-113 SQMALKAKKRLK
+113 SQMALKSKKRLK

-172 NIKTHAKNQMKA
+172 KIKTHAKNQMKA
-184 FNAFLEQLLDQKI
+184 FNAFLEQLLEQKI

-215 GNENRLLNLYRPGI
+215 GNENRFLNLYRPGI

-236 SNEMKESSQTILKN
+236 SNGMKESCPTILKN

-257 IVQIKRVKKG
+257 IVQIRSVKKG

-293 GLVRAL
+293 GLMRTL

-314 IGKVCMDQCFV
+314 IGKVCMDQCFI
-325 KLNNIEAKEGDE
+325 KLNNIQAKEGDE

-345 TKANDASEIA
+345 AKANDASEIA
-355 TLLNTI
+355 MLLNTI
-361 PYEVISTLS
+361 AYETISTLS

-377 VWNKIM
+377 I

>member
-8 VEVNTHSL
+8 VEVNSASL
-16 RHNFNAVKNIVPK
+16 RHNFSAVKSIVPK
-29 DACVMAVVKANAY
+29 DAHIMAVVKANAY
-42 GAGALKAS
+42 GAGAIKAS

-67 EALELRSHFSQ
+67 EALELRSHFSK
-78 TPILILGYSPNANAS
+78 TPILILGYSPNSNAS

-101 AMVFSLEQAEIF
+101 AMIFSLEQAEVF
-113 SQMALKAKKRLK
+113 SQMALKSQKRLK
-125 VHLKIDTGMHR
+125 IHLKIDTGMHR

-145 IETIKKIRALKGLE
+145 IEIIKKIRALKGLE

-172 NIKTHAKNQMKA
+172 KIKTHAKNQMKA
-184 FNAFLEQLLDQKI
+184 FNAFLEQLLNQKI

-215 GNENRLLNLYRPGI
+215 GNENRFLNLYRPGI

-236 SNEMKESSQTILKN
+236 SNGMKETCPTILKN
-250 VISLKAR
+250 VISLKAQ
-257 IVQIKRVKKG
+257 IVQIRSVKKG

-293 GLVRAL
+293 GLMRAL

-325 KLNNIEAKEGDE
+325 KLNNIQAKEGDE

-355 TLLNTI
+355 ALLNTI
-361 PYEVISTLS
+361 PYETISTLS

-377 VWNKIM
+377 I

>member
-8 VEVNTHSL
+8 VEVDTASL
-16 RHNFNAVKNIVPK
+16 RHNFNAVKSIVPK
-29 DACVMAVVKANAY
+29 DAHIMAVVKANAY
-42 GAGALKAS
+42 GAGAIKAS

-67 EALELRSHFSQ
+67 EALELRSHFSK
-78 TPILILGYSPNANAS
+78 TPILILGYSPNSNAS

-101 AMVFSLEQAEIF
+101 AMVFSLEQAEVF
-113 SQMALKAKKRLK
+113 SQMALKSQKRLK

-145 IETIKKIRALKGLE
+145 IEIIKKIRTLKGLE
-159 VEGIFT
+159 IEGIFT

-172 NIKTHAKNQMKA
+172 KIKTHAKNQMKA

-215 GNENRLLNLYRPGI
+215 GNENRFLNLYRPGI

-236 SNEMKESSQTILKN
+236 SNEMKESCPTILKN
-250 VISLKAR
+250 VISLKAQ
-257 IVQIKRVKKG
+257 IVQIRSVKKG

-293 GLVRAL
+293 GLMRAL

-325 KLNNIEAKEGDE
+325 KLNNIQAKEGDE

-345 TKANDASEIA
+345 AKANDASEIA
-355 TLLNTI
+355 ALLNTI
-361 PYEVISTLS
+361 AYETISTLS

-377 VWNKIM
+377 I

>member
-8 VEVNTHSL
+8 VEVDTASL
-16 RHNFNAVKNIVPK
+16 RHNFGAVKRIVPK
-29 DACVMAVVKANAY
+29 DAHIMAVVKANAY
-42 GAGALKAS
+42 GVGAIKAS

-67 EALELRSHFSQ
+67 EALELRSHFSK

-101 AMVFSLEQAEIF
+101 AMIFSLEQAEVF
-113 SQMALKAKKRLK
+113 SQMALKSQKRLK
-125 VHLKIDTGMHR
+125 IHLKIDTGMHR

-145 IETIKKIRALKGLE
+145 IEIIKKICALKGLE
-159 VEGIFT
+159 IEGIFT

-172 NIKTHAKNQMKA
+172 KIKTHAKNQMKA
-184 FNAFLEQLLDQKI
+184 FNAFLEQLLDQEI

-215 GNENRLLNLYRPGI
+215 GNENRFLNLYRPGI

-236 SNEMKESSQTILKN
+236 SNGMKETCPTILKN
-250 VISLKAR
+250 VISLKAQ
-257 IVQIKRVKKG
+257 IVQIRSVKKG

-293 GLVRAL
+293 GLIRAL

-325 KLNNIEAKEGDE
+325 KLNNIQAKEGDE

-345 TKANDASEIA
+345 AKANDASEIA
-355 TLLNTI
+355 ALLNTI
-361 PYEVISTLS
+361 PYETISTLS

-377 VWNKIM
+377 I